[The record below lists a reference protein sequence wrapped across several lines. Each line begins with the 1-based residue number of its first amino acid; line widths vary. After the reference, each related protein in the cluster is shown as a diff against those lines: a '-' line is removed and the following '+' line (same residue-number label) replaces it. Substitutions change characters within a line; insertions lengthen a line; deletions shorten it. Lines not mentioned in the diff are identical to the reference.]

1 MKKII
6 SLILLLTLAM
16 TLASC
21 DMLTGGGTD
30 NGGAAYGLI
39 TSGDKSYFVTPDGT
53 VEISGGV
60 AKTAASAPE
69 GTPASKKFDAPTTMN
84 ATFETK
90 AFGTGVSITKVSGA
104 SVVMIPKTIDGKAV
118 LGIEAGALK
127 GVKAVIFATPD
138 AAITIVDGAFEG
150 VSNVYIATA
159 ADNLLVGKSLLTNA
173 SGVNVYVSAD
183 ELSNYKV
190 HYNWSAHAA
199 SLKKF

>member
-6 SLILLLTLAM
+6 SLILLLTLAL

-21 DMLTGGGTD
+21 DMLTGSGAD
-30 NGGAAYGLI
+30 NGDAAYGLI

-60 AKTAASAPE
+60 AKAAASAPE
-69 GTPASKKFDAPTTMN
+69 GTVASKKFDAPTTMN

-104 SVVMIPKTIDGKAV
+104 SVVMIPKTIDGKDV

-127 GVKAVIFATPD
+127 GVKAVIFANPD
-138 AAITIVDGAFEG
+138 KAITIVDGAFEG

-190 HYNWSAHAA
+190 HYNWSAHAS